1 MDKASAVS
9 VTRFESNLNLYDGR
23 VPKISWTTKR
33 MEMTA
38 TERSALL
45 LPQDDRGRPKT
56 IINVV
61 LNHPKEKR

>member
-9 VTRFESNLNLYDGR
+9 VTIFENNLNFHYHR
-23 VPKISWTTKR
+23 VPRISWTTKR